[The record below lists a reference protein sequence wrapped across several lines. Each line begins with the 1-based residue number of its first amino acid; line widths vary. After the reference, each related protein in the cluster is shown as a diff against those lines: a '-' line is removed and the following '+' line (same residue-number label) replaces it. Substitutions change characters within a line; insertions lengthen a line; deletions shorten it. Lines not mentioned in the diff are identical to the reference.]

1 MCTDHYRPLKE
12 TTKVALTAK
21 KIKNNQTSGP
31 SLYDLLSRTDAIAAW
46 LSSRKD
52 KNPELFIALAE
63 NLNEED
69 RRTLNRRVPLVIGT
83 QKSHLRQLLN
93 MEKENRHLRSLL
105 LTDDMTG
112 LFNRRFFTMQL
123 KMEMA
128 RTRRTGQ
135 ACCLMV
141 IDFDNFKLINDTVG
155 HDAGD
160 RFLVRMGKVL
170 QDNLRPTDYACRFG
184 GDEFAAIMPSA
195 GLAEGVRI
203 AGRIQEAV
211 KQEIG
216 RMRLKVKKQISISV
230 GMADYEPQ
238 SRQTPEEFFKKAD
251 EELYRAKRAG
261 KNRIAYAEE
270 VQRRFPDATAL
281 SPEERS
287 AITKL

>member
-1 MCTDHYRPLKE
+1 
-12 TTKVALTAK
+12 LTAK
-21 KIKNNQTSGP
+21 KINNNQTSGP
-31 SLYDLLSRTDAIAAW
+31 SFYDLLRRTDAFAAW

-52 KNPELFIALAE
+52 RNPELFIALAE
-63 NLNEED
+63 DINEED
-69 RRTLNRRVPLVIGT
+69 RKILSRRVPLVIGT
-83 QKSHLRQLLN
+83 KKSHLRQLMN

-105 LTDDMTG
+105 LTDDLTG

-128 RTRRTGQ
+128 RTRRTGH
-135 ACCLMV
+135 ACCLIM
-141 IDFDNFKLINDTVG
+141 IDFDNFKLINDTAG

-170 QDNLRPTDYACRFG
+170 HDNLRPTDYACRFG

-203 AGRIQEAV
+203 AGRIQDAV
-211 KQEIG
+211 NREIA
-216 RMRLKVKKQISISV
+216 RTRLKVKKQISISV

-238 SRQTPEEFFKKAD
+238 SRQTPEEFFKQAD
-251 EELYRAKRAG
+251 EELYRAKREG
-261 KNRIAYAEE
+261 KNRIAYAKE
-270 VQRRFPDATAL
+270 VKKRFPDETAL

>member
-1 MCTDHYRPLKE
+1 
-12 TTKVALTAK
+12 LTAK
-21 KIKNNQTSGP
+21 KIRNNQNSGP
-31 SLYDLLSRTDAIAAW
+31 SLYDLLCRTDTFAAW

-52 KNPELFIALAE
+52 RNPELIIAIVEDLD
-63 NLNEED
+63 EED
-69 RRTLNRRVPLVIGT
+69 RKMLNRRVPLVIGA
-83 QKSHLRQLLN
+83 QKSDLRQLMN

-105 LTDDMTG
+105 LTDDLTG

-141 IDFDNFKLINDTVG
+141 IDFDNFKLINDTAG

-160 RFLVRMGKVL
+160 RFLVRMSKVL

-195 GLAEGVRI
+195 GLAEGVRV
-203 AGRIQEAV
+203 AGRIQAAV
-211 KQEIG
+211 NREIV

-251 EELYRAKRAG
+251 EELYRAKREG

-270 VQRRFPDATAL
+270 VKKRFPDETAL